1 MAGKKRFANGTW
13 QYVFKKKG
21 VLDKPLYLTFSTEAE
36 GDEYAAKLEALLA
49 RGIIPLEH
57 QKTEQVL
64 TIADLVGDYEREA
77 HPSPK
82 DIASLKTI
90 VPIHGTVRL
99 TEINA
104 AWVDHWIAQMKRIDK
119 VAPTTIH
126 AKVGALARAT
136 DWGMRKGFLTMPDH
150 ALRSLPSGYAQYTK
164 ADAAVAGVLRKDNER
179 DRRLEPGE
187 WEKILGVIVAG
198 VLPRTQRPLV
208 LVGRRDKVALKCIAV
223 LAIETAMRM
232 REMFTLRWSQVDL
245 AQKTVFLDKT
255 KNGDKRQVP
264 LSSVALAELR
274 AFQPSDI
281 DPANL
286 VFPFLQGEESAKK
299 LNDTTDFLSR
309 LFVDIFE
316 LAGAKG
322 LLFHDLRH
330 EATSRLFERTTLSE
344 TSIMRITGHRSQRML
359 MRYANL
365 RGSDLAGALW

>member
-1 MAGKKRFANGTW
+1 MAGKKQFANGTW

-36 GDEYAAKLEALLA
+36 GDEYAAKLEALLS
-49 RGIIPLEH
+49 RGIVPLEH

-164 ADAAVAGVLRKDNER
+164 ADAAVAGV
-179 DRRLEPGE
+179 
-187 WEKILGVIVAG
+187 
-198 VLPRTQRPLV
+198 
-208 LVGRRDKVALKCIAV
+208 
-223 LAIETAMRM
+223 
-232 REMFTLRWSQVDL
+232 
-245 AQKTVFLDKT
+245 
-255 KNGDKRQVP
+255 
-264 LSSVALAELR
+264 
-274 AFQPSDI
+274 
-281 DPANL
+281 
-286 VFPFLQGEESAKK
+286 
-299 LNDTTDFLSR
+299 
-309 LFVDIFE
+309 
-316 LAGAKG
+316 
-322 LLFHDLRH
+322 
-330 EATSRLFERTTLSE
+330 
-344 TSIMRITGHRSQRML
+344 
-359 MRYANL
+359 Y
-365 RGSDLAGALW
+365 